1 MGIVR
6 EAWTD
11 ERLDDLSH
19 RVDDGFRG
27 VRAAIGSAR
36 DELRAEVKAEVGS
49 VRAEVHGLRSET
61 NSNLALIHTRL
72 DDIQR
77 VMIYGVV
84 SLSTATLAGMLAI
97 LTQL

>member
-1 MGIVR
+1 MGFVR

-11 ERLDDLSH
+11 ERLDDLSR
-19 RVDDGFRG
+19 RVDGGFRD
-27 VRAAIGSAR
+27 VRAEIGSAR
-36 DELRAEVKAEVGS
+36 DELRAELKAEIGS
-49 VRAEVHGLRSET
+49 VRAEMHGLRSET
-61 NSNLALIHTRL
+61 NTNLGLIHTRL
-72 DDIQR
+72 DGLQR